1 MSQQQLTIKNLPF
14 RPTVQQHGANEH
26 GQQWFDRD
34 SHIRRYAGM
43 LDALKSEVGDDH
55 WYLLA
60 RGGRPAF
67 PLARE
72 LKRTITDLVQK
83 CSESWDFYATPD
95 FVTKGAMA
103 EIQEAVDESPRRTP
117 LKRHLR
123 DWSRLSH
130 EHMCPNKQV
139 LLHLTN
145 PASTDSTETLL
156 RSLSFR
162 ALISGSKRKKSAGT
176 DLAKLDAKYAS
187 SLPDAETIERLCG
200 GPVPLKFYPLLRY
213 HAVELLDDLIPV
225 SARADVLLN
234 EYKKLIGE

>member
-1 MSQQQLTIKNLPF
+1 MSQQQITIKDLPF
-14 RPTVQQHGANEH
+14 RPTVPQDGPNEH
-26 GQQWFDRD
+26 RQQWFDRD

-43 LDALKSEVGDDH
+43 LDALRRDVGDNH
-55 WYLLA
+55 WHLLVHD
-60 RGGRPAF
+60 GRPSF
-67 PLARE
+67 PQARE

-145 PASTDSTETLL
+145 PASTYSTETLL

-162 ALISGSKRKKSAGT
+162 ALVSGSKRKRIAGT
-176 DLAKLDAKYAS
+176 DLARLDAQYAS
-187 SLPDAETIERLCG
+187 SLPDTATIKELRG
-200 GPVPLKFYPLLRY
+200 KPVPLEFHPLLRY
-213 HAVELLDDLIPV
+213 HAVGLLGDLIPV
-225 SARADVLLN
+225 SGRAEVLLRQYD
-234 EYKKLIGE
+234 EFIA